1 MIDLGTTEFV
11 AVSAGPP
18 LTGTD
23 VVAALERGA
32 QERGVRP
39 LVFQSDRGKEN
50 TCAVTEAYLE
60 SHRIVH
66 LRNVPRTPE
75 HNPNTE
81 RCHRDLKS
89 ALAVPAGSA
98 GLVLDRAVWRA
109 RVFEARD
116 FENHGLRRESLGGLT
131 AAEYSQT
138 VLSWYDEPD
147 HESFREAFY
156 ETTHKAV
163 AEALRGV
170 ESAHARQVI
179 ERETKLAVMEQFNL
193 IRRTRSDAF
202 PRRRK
207 PEGIS

>member
-1 MIDLGTTEFV
+1 M
-11 AVSAGPP
+11 
-18 LTGTD
+18 
-23 VVAALERGA
+23 
-32 QERGVRP
+32 
-39 LVFQSDRGKEN
+39 
-50 TCAVTEAYLE
+50 TEAYLE

-81 RCHRDLKS
+81 RSHRDLKS

-98 GLVLDRAVWRA
+98 GLVLDRAVWRE
-109 RVFEARD
+109 RVFEARN

-131 AAEYSQT
+131 AAEYSRT
-138 VLSWYDEPD
+138 VPSWYDD
-147 HESFREAFY
+147 AAHETLREDFY
-156 ETTHKAV
+156 ETTRQAV
-163 AEALRGV
+163 AQALLGV